1 MKNNTQNCLQQ
12 SEEASLLGDPI
23 TFTSDGEVL
32 SRRYEDRWD
41 FSGVENRASGKKPIV
56 SFRSINSIY
65 RKSIQETLADL
76 YFFLKDKNSQAPTS
90 GQLHSWKVG
99 MSHLATA
106 LKTTQWTEIDK
117 RIGYRNFKA
126 KLKQLKLSKSS
137 LDNVVKALN
146 KLFEIGVVKRI
157 IDGRELL
164 ALKAH
169 KPTKQHIAVPL
180 GMYKR
185 LLSRVISNV
194 ETYYPHRHEISRV
207 MKDAYDIKEKIRNKE
222 DVLNDGLGRP
232 IISHSETSQEQRV
245 YRAYKRLIKHNIP
258 DFVIDLSGK
267 QLGVIQNSCAI
278 ATMAFSGARVGELTS
293 FNSKSYTTKK
303 TECNKEISV
312 LTGTTSKDSN
322 GIPKTAT
329 WQTHP
334 ITKDALELAYDMMD
348 SSRDYYKRKIETML
362 ESGQFTV
369 DHYQHAIREVESAFI
384 PTARGKQKNTFVSQ
398 NMSHAFNELMKS
410 FDIKATEEDV
420 EEFNMLNPTREGTLK
435 VGGYLPKLT
444 PHDFRRTFAVFFKR
458 YGFGTA
464 ASIKFQYKH
473 ANLNMSDYYANN
485 ADLMRMKDVLM
496 DKDLLQLMQEEGI
509 KLGIDVYDD
518 IYNKSQHL
526 SGEGGERI
534 AKDKFEKLKSG
545 HKIFMTLAEIE
556 YCVRNGSI
564 AVVQLP
570 NGAYCTNA
578 NCERLCGMG
587 LLSGAKSKCVH
598 AVNTD
603 KSAKEMAR
611 QRKRLIDKFNGLNTG
626 DANWNSILVRIK
638 QNIKELE
645 IVLRKHEIKF
655 EQFDDR
661 VRGLINV

>member
-1 MKNNTQNCLQQ
+1 MKINTQNCSQY
-12 SEEASLLGDPI
+12 SEQMSLLGDPI
-23 TFTSDGEVL
+23 TFTSKGEVL
-32 SRRYEDRWD
+32 SRRFEDKWD
-41 FSGVENRASGKKPIV
+41 FSGIENKTSGKKTIV
-56 SFRSINSIY
+56 SFRAINTEY
-65 RKSIQETLADL
+65 RKKIQETLADL
-76 YFFLKDKNSQAPTS
+76 YFFLKDKNPQAPTS
-90 GQLHSWKVG
+90 GQLNSWKVG
-99 MSHLATA
+99 LSHIAAA

-117 RIGYRNFKA
+117 RVGFRNFKA

-146 KLFEIGVVKRI
+146 KLFEIGIVKRI

-164 ALKAH
+164 ALKTP
-169 KPTKQHIAVPL
+169 KRSKQHLAVPL

-185 LLSRVISNV
+185 LLSPVISNV
-194 ETYYPHRHEISRV
+194 ETYYTHRHEISRV
-207 MKDAYDIKEKIRNKE
+207 MKEAYDIKEKIRNKE
-222 DVLNDGLGRP
+222 GVLNDGLGRP

-245 YRAYKRLIKHNIP
+245 YRAYKQLIKHNIP
-258 DFVIDLSGK
+258 GFVIDLSGK
-267 QLGVIQNSCAI
+267 QLGILQNSCAMTI
-278 ATMAFSGARVGELTS
+278 MAFSGVRVGELVS
-293 FNSKSYTTKK
+293 FNAESYDIKETDGG
-303 TECNKEISV
+303 KEICV
-312 LTGTTSKDSN
+312 LVGKTSKGNN

-334 ITKDALELAYDMMD
+334 IAKDALELAYDMMD

-384 PTARGKQKNTFVSQ
+384 PTARGKQKITFVSQ

-420 EEFNMLNPTREGTLK
+420 EEFNILNPTREGTLK

-458 YGFGTA
+458 YGFGTS

-473 ANLNMSDYYANN
+473 ANLNMSDYYTNN
-485 ADLMRMKDVLM
+485 ADLMRMKDVLL
-496 DKDLLQLMQEEGI
+496 DTDLLQIMQEEGI
-509 KLGIDVYDD
+509 KLGVEIYDD

-526 SGEGGERI
+526 SGKGGERI

-570 NGAYCTNA
+570 NGAYCTNGD
-578 NCERLCGMG
+578 CERLCGMG

-598 AVNTD
+598 TVNTD

-611 QRKRLIDKFNGLNTG
+611 QRKRLIDKFTGLNKG
-626 DANWNSILVRIK
+626 DVNWNSILVRLK

-645 IVLRKHEIKF
+645 VVLREHEIKF
-655 EQFDDR
+655 ESFDDR
-661 VRGLINV
+661 VEGLINV